1 MLNEIESKLSPLGS
15 PLILKRSFI
24 SCYGRQVLTHALW
37 LVQGEIVVEQPR
49 KSTVTHS
56 TPGLY
61 FYDDFFS
68 GQIVPYKIEVSADSQ
83 IFILTKSEFALLGLA
98 LPA

>member
-1 MLNEIESKLSPLGS
+1 MLNELEGRISTVGTPL
-15 PLILKRSFI
+15 LLKRSFI

-37 LVQGEIVVEQPR
+37 LVNGQIVVEQPR
-49 KSTVTHS
+49 KADVIHT

-61 FYDDFFS
+61 FYDEFLS
-68 GQIVPYKIEVSADSQ
+68 AETVPYKIEVSAGSE
-83 IFILTKSEFALLGLA
+83 ILILTKSEFTLLRLA

>member
-1 MLNEIESKLSPLGS
+1 MLNEIESKLSTLGS

-49 KSTVTHS
+49 KSAVTHS

-61 FYDDFFS
+61 FYDEFVS
-68 GQIVPYKIEVSADSQ
+68 GMTVAYKIEVSARSK
-83 IFILTKSEFALLGLA
+83 ILILTKSELALLGLA

>member
-1 MLNEIESKLSPLGS
+1 MLNEIESKISTLGS

-24 SCYGRQVLTHALW
+24 SCYGRQALTHALW
-37 LVQGEIVVEQPR
+37 LVHGQIVVEQPR
-49 KSTVTHS
+49 KADVIHT

-61 FYDDFFS
+61 FYDEFLS
-68 GQIVPYKIEVSADSQ
+68 GQTVPYKIEVSAGSE
-83 IFILTKSEFALLGLA
+83 ILILTKSEFTLLGLA